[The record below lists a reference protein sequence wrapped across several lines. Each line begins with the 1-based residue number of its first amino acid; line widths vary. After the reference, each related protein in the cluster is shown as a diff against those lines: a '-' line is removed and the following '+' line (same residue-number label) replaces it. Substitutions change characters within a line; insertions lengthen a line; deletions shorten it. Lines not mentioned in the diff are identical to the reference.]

1 MAGELVVCGGRV
13 PVGEVDDGAV
23 LEGMLDGVQ
32 HVGFHPERVTGHADP
47 HTHTGVGG
55 QRCFG
60 HAGGDRRAWR
70 VRIGGVVA
78 GQSGQRVALQAS
90 AVAIIEA
97 EPQREVLHSVVVDVD
112 PELVE
117 RFRVKA
123 GGGNVTG
130 D

>member
-1 MAGELVVCGGRV
+1 MAGELVVCCGWV
-13 PVGEVDDGAV
+13 PGGEVDDGPV

-60 HAGGDRRAWR
+60 HAGGDSRAWR
-70 VRIGGVVA
+70 VRIGGVDA

-90 AVAIIEA
+90 AVAIIE
-97 EPQREVLHSVVVDVD
+97 
-112 PELVE
+112 
-117 RFRVKA
+117 
-123 GGGNVTG
+123 GNLNVRSSTASSSMSILNS
-130 D
+130 